1 MNNSYAKSFS
11 IALAT
16 VIAPVLLLSG
26 ADCFAAEQV
35 RNLPAFTRISSDGVF
50 NLKVD
55 VGPAQAVKIS
65 SEENNLDQVTTEVV
79 NNELVLSLK
88 NKAKKFKSEEGITV
102 AVSVPTLNKLRIK
115 GVGPTEVKHIK
126 ASDFELNYEGVGAV
140 KVEGKVTNLILNAK
154 GVGRV
159 DAKSLKSQ
167 IANVLVNGIGEV
179 SVHASDTL
187 NANLN
192 GIGSMTY
199 YGNPA
204 HVNKVVSGLGNV
216 SQGKTGQDD

>member
-1 MNNSYAKSFS
+1 MNHSYTKSFS
-11 IALAT
+11 IALAS
-16 VIAPVLLLSG
+16 VVVPILLLSG

-35 RNLPAFTRISSDGVF
+35 RNLPAFASISSDGVF

-55 VGPAQAVKIS
+55 VGPAQAVKIN

-79 NNELVLSLK
+79 NNELVLSFK

-102 AVSVPTLNKLRIK
+102 LVSVPTLTKLRVK

-126 ASDFELNYEGVGAV
+126 TSDFELNYEGVGAV
-140 KVEGKVTNLILNAK
+140 KLEGRVNNLILNAK
-154 GVGRV
+154 GVGSV

-167 IANVLVNGIGEV
+167 IANVSLNGLGEV
-179 SVHASDTL
+179 SVYASDTL

-199 YGNPA
+199 YGKPG
-204 HVNKVVSGLGNV
+204 HINKVVSGLGKV
-216 SQGKTGQDD
+216 SQGD